1 MLWLRDNAA
10 ATRCGRQQ
18 CLLHASAVS
27 GPGCP
32 DDAFW
37 VSGLSGLQQYL
48 GGWAYAPENLRQTK
62 LQDELPDPALAV
74 AGSVARQP
82 GGRREADPGVAD
94 QTSEA
99 EGVDWVVAD
108 LLAGPVSPALDQLAV
123 RRFSNGGVRI
133 YRLAVSTLVVMATE
147 GVEVDRPTRERAA
160 IGEDGRSRDRTRP
173 ALPDPLPMSVV
184 DAHCHL
190 DIADGEDGNW
200 LGAAEAIKLASSVGV
215 TRIVQVGCDL
225 PGAVWAVE
233 AAEQYPGLIA
243 GVALHPNETPRLA
256 ATGELDS
263 ALQEIERLA
272 KSSDKV
278 RVIGESGLD
287 YYRTGEDGRA
297 AQHESFAAHIELAKR
312 LDKTL
317 MIHDRDAHDDIL
329 AVLDR
334 EGVPDRLVMHC
345 FSGDTE
351 FARECVDRGAF
362 LSFAGVVTFKNAQS
376 LRDALAVTPL
386 DRVLVETD
394 APYLT
399 PSPHRGQPNAS
410 YLIPHTVRKMAG
422 VLNISVAELCGAL
435 SDNANRAFG
444 GSW

>member
-1 MLWLRDNAA
+1 M
-10 ATRCGRQQ
+10 
-18 CLLHASAVS
+18 SA
-27 GPGCP
+27 
-32 DDAFW
+32 D
-37 VSGLSGLQQYL
+37 
-48 GGWAYAPENLRQTK
+48 
-62 LQDELPDPALAV
+62 
-74 AGSVARQP
+74 
-82 GGRREADPGVAD
+82 
-94 QTSEA
+94 
-99 EGVDWVVAD
+99 
-108 LLAGPVSPALDQLAV
+108 
-123 RRFSNGGVRI
+123 
-133 YRLAVSTLVVMATE
+133 

-160 IGEDGRSRDRTRP
+160 IGEDGRSRDRRRP

-190 DIADGEDGNW
+190 DIADGEDGAW
-200 LGAAEAIKLASSVGV
+200 LSPAEAIRMASSVGV

-233 AAEQYPGLIA
+233 AAQQYPNLIA
-243 GVALHPNETPRLA
+243 GVALHPNEAPKLKA
-256 ATGELDS
+256 AGELDS
-263 ALQEIERLA
+263 ALAEIERLA
-272 KSSDKV
+272 QTSDKV
-278 RVIGESGLD
+278 RVVGETGLD
-287 YYRTGEDGRA
+287 YFRTGEDGRA
-297 AQHESFAAHIELAKR
+297 AQHESFAAHIDMAKR

-329 AVLDR
+329 KILDS

-351 FARECVDRGAF
+351 FARKCVDRGAF

-386 DRVLVETD
+386 DRILVETD

-399 PSPHRGQPNAS
+399 PTPHRGQPNAS
-410 YLIPHTVRKMAG
+410 YLIPHTARKMAG

-435 SDNANRAFG
+435 SDNADRAFG

>member
-1 MLWLRDNAA
+1 M
-10 ATRCGRQQ
+10 
-18 CLLHASAVS
+18 SA
-27 GPGCP
+27 
-32 DDAFW
+32 D
-37 VSGLSGLQQYL
+37 
-48 GGWAYAPENLRQTK
+48 
-62 LQDELPDPALAV
+62 
-74 AGSVARQP
+74 
-82 GGRREADPGVAD
+82 
-94 QTSEA
+94 
-99 EGVDWVVAD
+99 
-108 LLAGPVSPALDQLAV
+108 
-123 RRFSNGGVRI
+123 
-133 YRLAVSTLVVMATE
+133 

-160 IGEDGRSRDRTRP
+160 IGEDGRSRDRRRP

-190 DIADGEDGNW
+190 DIADGEDGAW
-200 LGAAEAIKLASSVGV
+200 LSPAEAIRMASSVGV

-233 AAEQYPGLIA
+233 AAEQYPNLIA
-243 GVALHPNETPRLA
+243 GVALHPNEAPRLKA
-256 ATGELDS
+256 AGELDS
-263 ALQEIERLA
+263 ALAEIERLA
-272 KSSDKV
+272 QTSDKV
-278 RVIGESGLD
+278 RVIGETGLD
-287 YYRTGEDGRA
+287 YFRTGEDGRA

-329 AVLDR
+329 KILDR

-351 FARECVDRGAF
+351 FARKCVERGAF

-386 DRVLVETD
+386 DRILVETD

-410 YLIPHTVRKMAG
+410 YLIPHTARKMAG

-435 SDNANRAFG
+435 SDNADRAFG

>member
-1 MLWLRDNAA
+1 
-10 ATRCGRQQ
+10 
-18 CLLHASAVS
+18 V
-27 GPGCP
+27 
-32 DDAFW
+32 
-37 VSGLSGLQQYL
+37 
-48 GGWAYAPENLRQTK
+48 
-62 LQDELPDPALAV
+62 
-74 AGSVARQP
+74 
-82 GGRREADPGVAD
+82 
-94 QTSEA
+94 
-99 EGVDWVVAD
+99 
-108 LLAGPVSPALDQLAV
+108 
-123 RRFSNGGVRI
+123 
-133 YRLAVSTLVVMATE
+133 
-147 GVEVDRPTRERAA
+147 
-160 IGEDGRSRDRTRP
+160 
-173 ALPDPLPMSVV
+173 
-184 DAHCHL
+184 
-190 DIADGEDGNW
+190 
-200 LGAAEAIKLASSVGV
+200 
-215 TRIVQVGCDL
+215 
-225 PGAVWAVE
+225 
-233 AAEQYPGLIA
+233 IA
-243 GVALHPNETPRLA
+243 GVALHPNEAPRLA

-263 ALQEIERLA
+263 AIREIERLA

-278 RVIGESGLD
+278 RVIGETGLD

-297 AQHESFAAHIELAKR
+297 AQQESFAAHLELAKR

-329 AVLDR
+329 AILDR
-334 EGVPDRLVMHC
+334 EGVPERLVMHC

-351 FARECVDRGAF
+351 FARECVHRGAF

-399 PSPHRGQPNAS
+399 PSPHRGKPNAS

>member
-1 MLWLRDNAA
+1 MAA
-10 ATRCGRQQ
+10 
-18 CLLHASAVS
+18 
-27 GPGCP
+27 
-32 DDAFW
+32 D
-37 VSGLSGLQQYL
+37 
-48 GGWAYAPENLRQTK
+48 
-62 LQDELPDPALAV
+62 
-74 AGSVARQP
+74 
-82 GGRREADPGVAD
+82 
-94 QTSEA
+94 
-99 EGVDWVVAD
+99 
-108 LLAGPVSPALDQLAV
+108 
-123 RRFSNGGVRI
+123 
-133 YRLAVSTLVVMATE
+133 

-160 IGEDGRSRDRTRP
+160 IGEDGRSRDRRRP
-173 ALPDPLPMSVV
+173 AVPDPLPMSVV

-190 DIADGEDGNW
+190 DIADGEDGAW
-200 LGAAEAIKLASSVGV
+200 LSPADAIKLASSVGV

-225 PGAVWAVE
+225 PGAAWAVE
-233 AAEQYPGLIA
+233 AAEEHKSVIA
-243 GVALHPNETPRLA
+243 GVALHPNEAPKLYA
-256 ATGELDS
+256 AGELDS
-263 ALQEIERLA
+263 AVAEIERLA

-278 RVIGESGLD
+278 RVIGETGLD
-287 YYRTGEDGRA
+287 YFRTGEDGRA

-329 AVLDR
+329 KILDR

-351 FARECVDRGAF
+351 FARECVNRGAF

-422 VLNISVAELCGAL
+422 VLNISVAELCDAL
-435 SDNANRAFG
+435 NTNANRAFG
-444 GSW
+444 GAW

>member
-1 MLWLRDNAA
+1 M
-10 ATRCGRQQ
+10 
-18 CLLHASAVS
+18 SA
-27 GPGCP
+27 
-32 DDAFW
+32 D
-37 VSGLSGLQQYL
+37 
-48 GGWAYAPENLRQTK
+48 
-62 LQDELPDPALAV
+62 
-74 AGSVARQP
+74 
-82 GGRREADPGVAD
+82 
-94 QTSEA
+94 
-99 EGVDWVVAD
+99 
-108 LLAGPVSPALDQLAV
+108 
-123 RRFSNGGVRI
+123 
-133 YRLAVSTLVVMATE
+133 

-173 ALPDPLPMSVV
+173 AVPDPLPMNVV

-190 DIADGEDGNW
+190 DIADGEDGAW
-200 LGAAEAIKLASSVGV
+200 LSPADAIKLASSVGV

-225 PGAVWAVE
+225 PGALWAVE
-233 AAEQYPGLIA
+233 AAEQYKSVVA
-243 GVALHPNETPRLA
+243 GVALHPNEAPKLKA
-256 ATGELDS
+256 AGGLDS
-263 ALQEIERLA
+263 ALAEIEQLA

-278 RVIGESGLD
+278 RVIGETGLD
-287 YYRTGEDGRA
+287 YFRTGEDGRA
-297 AQHESFAAHIELAKR
+297 AQHESFAAHIDLAKR

-329 AVLDR
+329 RILDT
-334 EGVPDRLVMHC
+334 EGIPDRVVMHC

-351 FARECVDRGAF
+351 FARACVNRGAF

-422 VLNISVAELCGAL
+422 VLNISVPELCEAL
-435 SDNANRAFG
+435 NTNANRAFG
-444 GSW
+444 GAW

>member
-1 MLWLRDNAA
+1 M
-10 ATRCGRQQ
+10 
-18 CLLHASAVS
+18 SA
-27 GPGCP
+27 
-32 DDAFW
+32 D
-37 VSGLSGLQQYL
+37 
-48 GGWAYAPENLRQTK
+48 
-62 LQDELPDPALAV
+62 
-74 AGSVARQP
+74 
-82 GGRREADPGVAD
+82 
-94 QTSEA
+94 
-99 EGVDWVVAD
+99 
-108 LLAGPVSPALDQLAV
+108 
-123 RRFSNGGVRI
+123 
-133 YRLAVSTLVVMATE
+133 

-160 IGEDGRSRDRTRP
+160 IGEDGRSRDRRRP

-190 DIADGEDGNW
+190 DIADGEDGAW
-200 LGAAEAIKLASSVGV
+200 LSPAEAIRMASSVGV

-233 AAEQYPGLIA
+233 AAEQYPNLIA
-243 GVALHPNETPRLA
+243 GVALHPNEAPKLKA
-256 ATGELDS
+256 AGELDS
-263 ALQEIERLA
+263 ALAEIERLA
-272 KSSDKV
+272 QTSDKV
-278 RVIGESGLD
+278 RVIGETGLD
-287 YYRTGEDGRA
+287 YFRTGEDGRA

-329 AVLDR
+329 KILDR

-351 FARECVDRGAF
+351 FARKCVDRGAF

-410 YLIPHTVRKMAG
+410 YLIPHTARKMAG

-435 SDNANRAFG
+435 SDNADRAFG

>member
-1 MLWLRDNAA
+1 MAA
-10 ATRCGRQQ
+10 
-18 CLLHASAVS
+18 
-27 GPGCP
+27 
-32 DDAFW
+32 D
-37 VSGLSGLQQYL
+37 
-48 GGWAYAPENLRQTK
+48 
-62 LQDELPDPALAV
+62 
-74 AGSVARQP
+74 
-82 GGRREADPGVAD
+82 
-94 QTSEA
+94 
-99 EGVDWVVAD
+99 
-108 LLAGPVSPALDQLAV
+108 
-123 RRFSNGGVRI
+123 
-133 YRLAVSTLVVMATE
+133 

-160 IGEDGRSRDRTRP
+160 IGEDGRSRDRRRP
-173 ALPDPLPMSVV
+173 AVPDPLPMSVV

-190 DIADGEDGNW
+190 DIADGEDGAW
-200 LGAAEAIKLASSVGV
+200 LSPADAIKLASSVGV

-225 PGAVWAVE
+225 PGAAWAVE
-233 AAEQYPGLIA
+233 AAEEHKSVIA
-243 GVALHPNETPRLA
+243 GVALHPNEAPKLNA
-256 ATGELDS
+256 AGELDS
-263 ALQEIERLA
+263 ALAEIERLA

-278 RVIGESGLD
+278 RVIGETGLD
-287 YYRTGEDGRA
+287 YFRTGEDGRA

-312 LDKTL
+312 LGKTL

-329 AVLDR
+329 KILDR

-351 FARECVDRGAF
+351 FARECVNRGAF

-422 VLNISVAELCGAL
+422 VLNISVAELCDAL
-435 SDNANRAFG
+435 NTNANRAFG
-444 GSW
+444 GAW

>member
-1 MLWLRDNAA
+1 M
-10 ATRCGRQQ
+10 
-18 CLLHASAVS
+18 
-27 GPGCP
+27 
-32 DDAFW
+32 
-37 VSGLSGLQQYL
+37 
-48 GGWAYAPENLRQTK
+48 
-62 LQDELPDPALAV
+62 
-74 AGSVARQP
+74 
-82 GGRREADPGVAD
+82 
-94 QTSEA
+94 
-99 EGVDWVVAD
+99 
-108 LLAGPVSPALDQLAV
+108 
-123 RRFSNGGVRI
+123 
-133 YRLAVSTLVVMATE
+133 STD

-160 IGEDGRSRDRTRP
+160 IGEDGRSRDRSRP
-173 ALPDPLPMSVV
+173 VVPDQLPMSVV

-200 LGAAEAIKLASSVGV
+200 LAAAEAIKLAASVGV

-233 AAEQYPGLIA
+233 AAEQYPNLIA
-243 GVALHPNETPRLA
+243 GVALHPNEAPKLA
-256 ATGELDS
+256 AAGELDS
-263 ALQEIERLA
+263 ALAEVERLA
-272 KSSDKV
+272 TSSPKV
-278 RVIGESGLD
+278 RVIGETGLD
-287 YYRTGEDGRA
+287 YFRTGEDGRA
-297 AQHESFAAHIELAKR
+297 AQHASFAAHIEMAKR

-329 AVLDR
+329 AILDR

-351 FARECVDRGAF
+351 FARECVNRGAF
-362 LSFAGVVTFKNAQS
+362 LSFAGVITFKNAQS

-399 PSPHRGQPNAS
+399 PMPHRGQPNAS

-422 VLNISVAELCGAL
+422 VLNISVAELCQAL
-435 SDNANRAFG
+435 SDNSDRAFG

>member
-1 MLWLRDNAA
+1 
-10 ATRCGRQQ
+10 
-18 CLLHASAVS
+18 
-27 GPGCP
+27 
-32 DDAFW
+32 
-37 VSGLSGLQQYL
+37 
-48 GGWAYAPENLRQTK
+48 
-62 LQDELPDPALAV
+62 
-74 AGSVARQP
+74 
-82 GGRREADPGVAD
+82 
-94 QTSEA
+94 
-99 EGVDWVVAD
+99 
-108 LLAGPVSPALDQLAV
+108 
-123 RRFSNGGVRI
+123 
-133 YRLAVSTLVVMATE
+133 
-147 GVEVDRPTRERAA
+147 
-160 IGEDGRSRDRTRP
+160 
-173 ALPDPLPMSVV
+173 
-184 DAHCHL
+184 
-190 DIADGEDGNW
+190 
-200 LGAAEAIKLASSVGV
+200 
-215 TRIVQVGCDL
+215 
-225 PGAVWAVE
+225 
-233 AAEQYPGLIA
+233 
-243 GVALHPNETPRLA
+243 LHPNEAPRLA

-263 ALQEIERLA
+263 AIREIERLA

-278 RVIGESGLD
+278 RVIGETGLD

-297 AQHESFAAHIELAKR
+297 AQQESFAAHLELAKR

-329 AVLDR
+329 AILDR
-334 EGVPDRLVMHC
+334 EGVPERLVMHC

-351 FARECVDRGAF
+351 FARECVHRGAF

-399 PSPHRGQPNAS
+399 PSPHRGKPNAS

>member
-1 MLWLRDNAA
+1 M
-10 ATRCGRQQ
+10 
-18 CLLHASAVS
+18 
-27 GPGCP
+27 
-32 DDAFW
+32 
-37 VSGLSGLQQYL
+37 
-48 GGWAYAPENLRQTK
+48 
-62 LQDELPDPALAV
+62 
-74 AGSVARQP
+74 
-82 GGRREADPGVAD
+82 
-94 QTSEA
+94 
-99 EGVDWVVAD
+99 
-108 LLAGPVSPALDQLAV
+108 
-123 RRFSNGGVRI
+123 
-133 YRLAVSTLVVMATE
+133 STD

-160 IGEDGRSRDRTRP
+160 IGEDGRSRDRSRP
-173 ALPDPLPMSVV
+173 VVPDQLPMSVV

-200 LGAAEAIKLASSVGV
+200 LAAAEAIKLAASVGV

-233 AAEQYPGLIA
+233 AAEQYPNLIA
-243 GVALHPNETPRLA
+243 GVALHPNEAPKLA
-256 ATGELDS
+256 AAGELDS
-263 ALQEIERLA
+263 ALAEIERLA
-272 KSSDKV
+272 SSSPKV
-278 RVIGESGLD
+278 RVIGETGLD
-287 YYRTGEDGRA
+287 YFRTGEDGRA
-297 AQHESFAAHIELAKR
+297 AQHASFAAHIEMAKR

-329 AVLDR
+329 AILDR

-351 FARECVDRGAF
+351 FARECVNRGAF
-362 LSFAGVVTFKNAQS
+362 LSFAGVITFKNAQS

-399 PSPHRGQPNAS
+399 PMPHRGQPNAS

-422 VLNISVAELCGAL
+422 VLNISVAELCQAL
-435 SDNANRAFG
+435 SDNSDRAFG